1 MRFWTGVLLGL
12 LVAGPTVEHHYYVTE
27 TTNVGL
33 NRQQQTRSEPSG
45 SHLEWGDAEGEE
57 GCVVELL
64 GGSRAAWTAE
74 DVLAV
79 LDEAWTHHDGPCD
92 MLAAR

>member
-33 NRQQQTRSEPSG
+33 NRQTGPTAPAS
-45 SHLEWGDAEGEE
+45 SHLQWGDAEGEE

-64 GGSRAAWTAE
+64 GGSGAAWTAE